1 VDASDADADPI
12 TAIRDGWDLH
22 LRYGIANPTFYS
34 RIYGRAVPEQPCGV
48 VSEVEAMLL
57 RALQPAA
64 AQGRLCVAP
73 EHAAREILAA
83 STGVILTLISQ
94 PADQRD
100 LALSHHVR
108 DPILDRITTTSLDS
122 AQTDTTAK
130 SSLTSAAIALSAAPT
145 HDPAALTD
153 GELVLL
159 KEWLT
164 KLSDA

>member
-1 VDASDADADPI
+1 MS
-12 TAIRDGWDLH
+12 
-22 LRYGIANPTFYS
+22 
-34 RIYGRAVPEQPCGV
+34 
-48 VSEVEAMLL
+48 
-57 RALQPAA
+57 AA
-64 AQGRLCVAP
+64 ARDSVLTGQAVGMVPPSMTCSAP
-73 EHAAREILAA
+73 
-83 STGVILTLISQ
+83 VII
-94 PADQRD
+94 
-100 LALSHHVR
+100 
-108 DPILDRITTTSLDS
+108 TTSLDS